1 MPFLSI
7 RPQSLQSHKSN
18 RDKITTRIADIF
30 TEIHKFQ
37 SPSHPFYAI
46 LHVCPFQ
53 KLWEVGFGEK
63 EVTTDTAELEPGMSH
78 AQGHSGINQNNN
90 ECNPL
95 LGKYI
100 LSWNARQ
107 IMYPS
112 KKKDWEQVNNTKNA
126 RKTHHKWSHRCRETL
141 VSLASPESQRVVQ
154 STFGVVTMCWRV
166 SVLWAHGMPPP
177 ILFLCQPCLH
187 QSGSNMQWGEWG
199 PGKTAPTP
207 PVSLGWLP
215 ESQEVATMASGLA
228 SVSFTK
234 AKIKMQNHYANSS
247 NWLNEKPTVKPTF
260 SQLQL
265 QCQISKWRWI
275 WTWDQPTPYFT
286 SHFIYKHYLY
296 CCSLSSW
303 PPFFL
308 QRSHWVPLIILLGQ
322 RRERE

>member
-46 LHVCPFQ
+46 LHVCSFQ

-177 ILFLCQPCLH
+177 FCFCVSLASTKVGPICSEENGDQGKQPLPH
-187 QSGSNMQWGEWG
+187 QSHWGGS
-199 PGKTAPTP
+199 
-207 PVSLGWLP
+207 L
-215 ESQEVATMASGLA
+215 
-228 SVSFTK
+228 K
-234 AKIKMQNHYANSS
+234 AKKS
-247 NWLNEKPTVKPTF
+247 PP
-260 SQLQL
+260 
-265 QCQISKWRWI
+265 
-275 WTWDQPTPYFT
+275 
-286 SHFIYKHYLY
+286 
-296 CCSLSSW
+296 W
-303 PPFFL
+303 PL
-308 QRSHWVPLIILLGQ
+308 A
-322 RRERE
+322 